1 VLADGAVGESGKESE
16 ATDRYSIEE
25 EEEERGEVVVVD

>member
-25 EEEERGEVVVVD
+25 EEERGEVVVVD